1 MKRLLL
7 ILPLLLAACES
18 NSPTGPAALNA
29 ASRSAGPSQVC
40 TTVCYVNGASG
51 NDAGNGDTPA
61 TAKKTIQAALDQVSS
76 GGQVRVFPGT
86 YNEAAPNSSVS
97 GLGGTYQFGLFFS
110 ASKPGV
116 TLLGVTS
123 ADKPVRKVTDVQVT
137 INTNATN
144 NFGFDGIFVD
154 ADNTTIQ
161 GVRIGSNAA
170 GDEKTIEVVADNF
183 TLQFSETAIFDEFG
197 LPYGGSIYIDDFT
210 PGGTRV
216 KSYHILSNNFP
227 DATSID
233 IASGAGLNGPV
244 KDREIIGNAFN
255 LGGWWW
261 NAISFSGSGSGVPWY
276 VNSVGGAII
285 RSNSFTGGAEQYIR
299 ARASYDNS
307 QFDWKGY
314 FNENKYDRA
323 AVVLVDRS
331 SFQVRAY
338 AYVSSPYQFTN
349 VRRIGVSTANEAP
362 HAQPGDVI
370 YVKP

>member
-1 MKRLLL
+1 MKRLFLM
-7 ILPLLLAACES
+7 LPILLAACES
-18 NSPTGPAALNA
+18 NSPTGPAGLDG
-29 ASRSAGPSQVC
+29 ASRSSSSSGPSQPC
-40 TTVCYVNGASG
+40 TTVCYVNDASG
-51 NDAGNGDTPA
+51 NDASNGDTPA
-61 TAKKTIQAALDQVSS
+61 MSKKTIQAALNQVSS

-86 YNEAAPNSSVS
+86 YNEAAPNSSVT

-123 ADKPVRKVTDVQVT
+123 ADKPVRKVSDIQVT

-144 NFGFDGIFVD
+144 NFGTDGIFVD

-161 GVRIGSNAA
+161 GVRIGPNAA
-170 GDEKTIEVVADNF
+170 GDNKTIEVVADNF
-183 TLQFSETAIFDEFG
+183 TLQFSETAIFDTFG
-197 LPYGGSIYIDDFT
+197 QPVGGSIYIDDYT

-233 IASGAGLNGPV
+233 ISSGAGLNGSV
-244 KDREIIGNAFN
+244 KGREIMGNTFN
-255 LGGWWW
+255 LGGYSW
-261 NAISFSGSGSGVPWY
+261 NAISFNGSGSAIPWF

-285 RSNSFTGGAEQYIR
+285 RSNSFIGGTAQYIR
-299 ARASYDNS
+299 ARSSYDNS

-314 FNENKYDRA
+314 FHENKFDQA

-331 SFQVRAY
+331 TFDVRTYSY
-338 AYVSSPYQFTN
+338 ASFTN
-349 VRRIGVSTANEAP
+349 VRRIGVSTASEAP
-362 HAQPGDVI
+362 HALPGDVI